1 MPSADF
7 SGADLSDSLADRAVF
22 VDANF
27 EGAVLQRVVFT
38 RSDLARANIKDA
50 DLSNS
55 LIDKSQQM
63 ALCRYAEGKNP
74 VTGVDTRAS
83 LGCGSRR
90 RRLESSPSN
99 PEGPA
104 VSAEDKAAFVKSM
117 PVYRQ

>member
-1 MPSADF
+1 MPSTDF

-22 VDANF
+22 VDSNF
-27 EGAVLQRVVFT
+27 ENAILQRVVFT
-38 RSDLARANIKDA
+38 RSDLGGARISGA
-50 DLSNS
+50 DFSNS
-55 LIDKSQQM
+55 LVDKSQQM
-63 ALCRYAEGKNP
+63 ALCRYADGKNP

-104 VSAEDKAAFVKSM
+104 VRAEDKEAFVKSM